1 MGHTDV
7 TVFDNVPRRETPLV
21 RERNAR
27 RTDPEDARIALRC
40 NRKELELIDSFVANG
55 EFESRSEL
63 LRAAMHALLRS
74 RSLSS
79 EVAPARDSEGYVEV
93 PVRMRPHELAE
104 WQAFARLVE
113 NGQPVRDVLA
123 RAIRELAAGRRIRD
137 TVAYHREGIQQA
149 AARQEQESALSESGK
164 NLERKGVLGR

>member
-1 MGHTDV
+1 M
-7 TVFDNVPRRETPLV
+7 FDKVPRRETPLV

-27 RTDPEDARIALRC
+27 RADPEDARIALRC
-40 NRKELELIDSFVANG
+40 HRKELELIDSFVANG

-74 RSLSS
+74 RSLSA
-79 EVAPARDSEGYVEV
+79 EVAPTRDSEGYVEV

-104 WQAFARLVE
+104 WEAWASYME

-123 RAIRELAAGRRIRD
+123 RAIREIASGRHMRETI
-137 TVAYHREGIQQA
+137 AYHREGAQQA
-149 AARQEQESALSESGK
+149 AARQEQESALRESGK
-164 NLERKGVLGR
+164 NLERKGVVGR